1 MSLSPPGAP
10 RSNAQSQFLP
20 RANTPSRNLTEPQH
34 NAPSSIRLSHWPE
47 TGMREILPGS
57 RPASGNRIGTAA

>member
-1 MSLSPPGAP
+1 MSLSRPGAP

-47 TGMREILPGS
+47 TDFGEIT
-57 RPASGNRIGTAA
+57 SGRAP